1 MKLMEYSVKK
11 DEIKIEDLADTV
23 AMLTVTV
30 QTMNDVLLVLANK
43 LDINADIPHWKTK
56 EDIEKSVGPKIQK
69 CVELIKDTY
78 GHGETDK
85 S

>member
-1 MKLMEYSVKK
+1 MANK
-11 DEIKIEDLADTV
+11 DELKIEDLADTV

-30 QTMNDVLLVLANK
+30 QTMNDVLLVLATQIDTSQ
-43 LDINADIPHWKTK
+43 LPQWKTK
-56 EDIEKSVGPKIQK
+56 EDIEKEVGPKIQK
-69 CVELIKDTY
+69 CIELIKDTY